1 MPHLIRS
8 AAAVLALA
16 LPGCTASSPPVAAP
30 AATIVDAVTVRHAE
44 AHGATLAGIV
54 VPRREIALAFKASG
68 RLMTLAVAAGDH
80 VRAGQVLAR
89 LAGDDAA
96 AAIDQARAELA
107 AAAAEAA
114 RARDAATRAAGLD
127 SAGALAAVDVRDRA
141 LVADAAAARRDAAS
155 AALARSR
162 VGRGDTVIVAPEDGV
177 VLDRLAEPGAVV
189 EAGRPVLRLA
199 AGGVEVEA
207 QAAETLRLAPGMMAD
222 ASLWAIGDDHAVA
235 RLRTVAPA
243 GDGTTRLRRARFTLI
258 GGAQDLPLNS
268 SATLLLREAAAAAPV
283 RVPMTALDARGGR
296 PTVWRLTDGGRHVRR
311 TGVRLIGLRGDDALV
326 AGLVEGTML
335 VASGGATLTDGQA
348 VVIAGTGPEDR

>member
-162 VGRGDTVIVAPEDGV
+162 IGRGDTVIVAPEDGV

-222 ASLWAIGDDHAVA
+222 ASLWAIGD
-235 RLRTVAPA
+235 
-243 GDGTTRLRRARFTLI
+243 GTTRLRRARFTLI

-268 SATLLLREAAAAAPV
+268 SATLLLRQTAATAPV
-283 RVPMTALDARGGR
+283 RVPITALDARGGR